1 MGRYSNNFTFKTVLI
16 TKDEKKLVPN
26 TIINYYKR
34 HKSISYDKALEI
46 QMKIKRPLESIFI
59 GANRQLLNEVDEA
72 QKTINETSAT
82 LEVNQ

>member
-1 MGRYSNNFTFKTVLI
+1 MGRYSNNFTFETILI

-46 QMKIKRPLESIFI
+46 QTKIKRPLESIFI
-59 GANRQLLNEVDEA
+59 GANRQLLNEVDAA
-72 QKTINETSAT
+72 QKAINETSAT